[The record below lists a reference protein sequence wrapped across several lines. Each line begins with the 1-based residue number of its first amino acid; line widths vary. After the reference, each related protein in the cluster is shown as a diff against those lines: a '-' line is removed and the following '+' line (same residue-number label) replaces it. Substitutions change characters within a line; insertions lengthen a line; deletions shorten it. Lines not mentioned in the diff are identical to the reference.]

1 MRNVRQTAQ
10 SVAALDT
17 LIAGTVQVTGAAL
30 AMAVVVTSAAAQKP
44 QAPLNSLKDIGAALQ
59 ACWVPPPL
67 DQSRPGMQITVLMS
81 FRRNG
86 ELFGQPRITFE
97 SAGASDDERLAY
109 RIAVAQMLQRCAPLP
124 FTEALGN
131 AMAGRPFRM
140 RLIDERKLK
149 QAENTP

>member
-1 MRNVRQTAQ
+1 MRKVRQTAQ

-17 LIAGTVQVTGAAL
+17 LITGAVQVTGAAL
-30 AMAVVVTSAAAQKP
+30 AIAVVVSSAAAQKP

-59 ACWVPPPL
+59 ACWVPPPM

>member
-1 MRNVRQTAQ
+1 VRKVGQTAQ

-17 LIAGTVQVTGAAL
+17 LIAGAVQVTGAAL
-30 AMAVVVTSAAAQKP
+30 AIAVVVSSAAAQKP
-44 QAPLNSLKDIGAALQ
+44 QAPLNTLKDIGAALQ

-97 SAGASDDERLAY
+97 SAGASEDERLAY

-149 QAENTP
+149 QAENAP

>member
-1 MRNVRQTAQ
+1 MRKVGQTAQ

-17 LIAGTVQVTGAAL
+17 LIAGAVQVTGAAL
-30 AMAVVVTSAAAQKP
+30 AIAVVVSSAAAQKP

-59 ACWVPPPL
+59 ACWVPPPM

>member
-1 MRNVRQTAQ
+1 VRKVGQTAQ

-17 LIAGTVQVTGAAL
+17 LIAGAVQVTGAAL
-30 AMAVVVTSAAAQKP
+30 AIAVVVSSAAAQKP

-59 ACWVPPPL
+59 ACWVPPPM

>member
-1 MRNVRQTAQ
+1 MRKVRQTAQ
-10 SVAALDT
+10 SLAALGI
-17 LIAGTVQVTGAAL
+17 LIAGVGRVTGGAL
-30 AMAVVVTSAAAQKP
+30 AIAVAATSAAAQKP
-44 QAPLNSLKDIGAALQ
+44 QAPLTLKDIGAALQ
-59 ACWVPPPL
+59 ACWVPPPM

-149 QAENTP
+149 QAENAP